1 MTRSENHYALSGLL
15 MAAAMAL
22 VLVLA
27 DRLIALV
34 PHRYA
39 LTGWVLLWS
48 LVFVG
53 LAISAAPLRRLTA
66 HAAARLAH
74 LFSHRVA

>member
-1 MTRSENHYALSGLL
+1 MNRPENHYALSGLL

-27 DRLIALV
+27 DHLIALV
-34 PHRYA
+34 PQRYA
-39 LTGWVLLWS
+39 LSGWVLLWS

-53 LAISAAPLRRLTA
+53 LAISAGPLRRVTA
-66 HAAARLAH
+66 LVAARIVH
-74 LFSHRVA
+74 LFAQRLV